1 MQGRLSVRATN
12 ADQVPAALSIAAT
25 EWRLAWTIRVVALG
39 FLFDLWLTPQ
49 LWLDV
54 RSYPLTPVGPLPPI
68 PPPWDDVAFFG
79 LIAANALLLLMPMRR
94 WPAALAFAWYLLYSL
109 WDQQRWVP
117 FFNEMAAFYLAFAFR
132 RTRETED
139 DASSALATCAVVIA
153 FIYVWSGLQKLNW
166 VFFTESFPWMMAP
179 FERFVPGVVFRNLT
193 YLGPGIALL
202 ETSIGVML
210 LTVRWRCLGVVL
222 GLLMHAFILLSAG
235 PLGNNGNTQVW
246 SWNVAAGV
254 LLVLVFWASSMSA
267 AELLNPR
274 RGWVHVVALVFFAVM
289 PIFNVMQID
298 HFKWDD
304 FQAATLYS
312 GNEERGT
319 IYFAEQDAGRVPEH
333 LRDMIWRSEEDGR
346 LFIRILDW
354 AYADLNV
361 PDYHADR
368 IYLSVMRGFC
378 RQTGPGGSFVLEIG
392 SMANRLT
399 GDRQIT
405 RYVCG
410 PAGTV
415 ERLDG

>member
-1 MQGRLSVRATN
+1 
-12 ADQVPAALSIAAT
+12 
-25 EWRLAWTIRVVALG
+25 
-39 FLFDLWLTPQ
+39 
-49 LWLDV
+49 
-54 RSYPLTPVGPLPPI
+54 
-68 PPPWDDVAFFG
+68 
-79 LIAANALLLLMPMRR
+79 MRR
-94 WPAALAFAWYLLYSL
+94 WPAALTLAWYLLYSL

-117 FFNEMAAFYLAFAFR
+117 FFNEMAAFYFAFAFR
-132 RTRETED
+132 RRRGTED
-139 DASSALATCAVVIA
+139 DATSALATCAVVIA

-166 VFFTESFPWMMAP
+166 VFFSESFPWMMAP
-179 FERFVPGVVFRNLT
+179 FEAIVPAVVFRNLT
-193 YLGPGIALL
+193 YLGSGIALL

-210 LTVRWRCLGVVL
+210 LTARARRVGVVL
-222 GLLMHAFILLSAG
+222 GLLMHTFILLSAG

-246 SWNVAAGV
+246 SWNVAAGA
-254 LLVLVFWASSMSA
+254 LLLLVFWPSSMSA
-267 AELLNPR
+267 AGVLDPR

-289 PIFNVMQID
+289 PIFNVVEID

-333 LRDMIWRSEEDGR
+333 LRDLIWRSEEDGR

-368 IYLSVMRGFC
+368 IYLSVMRSFC
-378 RQTGPGGSFVLEIG
+378 RQIGPGGSFVLEIG
-392 SMANRLT
+392 STANRLT